1 MCTGFL
7 LVSLVYF
14 SAALLRRRWRE
25 KKSHGFSHLRWH
37 GLVLES
43 WVVARR
49 GWFVYHTK
57 FSSLFWAHVRIATWI
72 WQYLDKLVSD
82 WMICLGTCMFGEALE
97 GNHNSYSKAAL
108 FMPFRAGLG
117 DIMPHHW
124 MQVRPKLNNT
134 NPNRQ
139 EAGEGFRPAHAGLT
153 ARIPRMPSSTT
164 WANMKIAHQS
174 NLSSPIRDYRL
185 TTRRNFVLAEVLHH
199 LIYLINPL
207 EAWDKLIELMP
218 STD

>member
-7 LVSLVYF
+7 LVSLPYF

-57 FSSLFWAHVRIATWI
+57 FSSFFEPLC
-72 WQYLDKLVSD
+72 LDKLVSD
-82 WMICLGTCMFGEALE
+82 WMICLRTCMFGEALE
-97 GNHNSYSKAAL
+97 GNHNLYSKATL

-139 EAGEGFRPAHAGLT
+139 EAGEGSGQPMLAWLQESHRN
-153 ARIPRMPSSTT
+153 PSSTT

-174 NLSSPIRDYRL
+174 NLSSQ
-185 TTRRNFVLAEVLHH
+185 H
-199 LIYLINPL
+199 
-207 EAWDKLIELMP
+207 
-218 STD
+218 